1 MDIGTLLFSFLLY
14 FLKLFA
20 LTLGLLFACGLVVH
34 FCSFLFSKLLGD
46 GAKPVYFIT
55 AAIGTPIHELG
66 HAIMC
71 PIFGHK
77 ITAMKLWSPTAKDG
91 MFGYVEH
98 EYKKSNPRAVFG
110 NLFIGLG
117 PLFSGLGV
125 IVLML
130 WLCLPAAWNGYLET
144 SKALLDSGASFA
156 DVAMGVFDLFKNI
169 PAAFAENWIRALIG
183 IAVILPVSL
192 HVKLSLLDIK
202 GSLTAIPIYA
212 GFLAVFAIVTYAIN
226 TQDFFINGLTLLN
239 IRLLSVFI
247 LIIAF
252 AAVWVAI
259 ALLVFLIKKLIKC
272 F

>member
-1 MDIGTLLFSFLLY
+1 MNFGNLLY
-14 FLKLFA
+14 SFIMYFLEMFV
-20 LTLGLLFACGLVVH
+20 LTLGLLFVCGLVVH

-66 HAIMC
+66 HAFMC
-71 PIFGHK
+71 LIFGHK
-77 ITAMKLWSPTAKDG
+77 IEDMKLWSPTAKDG

-98 EYKKSNPRAVFG
+98 SYSKKNPWAVLG

-125 IVLML
+125 IVLSL
-130 WLCLPAAWNGYLET
+130 WLCLPTAWYGYLQT
-144 SKALLDSGASFA
+144 SHALLSSGASA
-156 DVAMGVFDLFKNI
+156 AEVALGVFDLFKNI
-169 PAAFAENWIRALIG
+169 PAAFAENWWRALIG
-183 IAVILPVSL
+183 ILIILPVSL
-192 HVKLSLLDIK
+192 HVKLSFLDIK
-202 GSLTAIPIYA
+202 GSMSAIPIYA
-212 GFLAVFAIVTYAIN
+212 GLLAIFSLLTFAIN
-226 TQDFFINGLTLLN
+226 TQDFFINGMILLN
-239 IRLLSVFI
+239 VRLLSVFI

-259 ALLVFLIKKLIKC
+259 ALLVFLLKKLIKC